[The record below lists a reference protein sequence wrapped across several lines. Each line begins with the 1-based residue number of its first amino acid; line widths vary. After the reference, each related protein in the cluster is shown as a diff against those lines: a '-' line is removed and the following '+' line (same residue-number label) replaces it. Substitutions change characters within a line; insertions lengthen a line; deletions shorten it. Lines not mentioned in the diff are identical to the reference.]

1 MSLPLEPRLVLG
13 QNSIYDRPQ
22 IRESY
27 KVWPSKARYPRT
39 YTKNVSWDTMGL
51 ASHHTRHP
59 QSATK
64 GFMVI
69 LGWTVVESFLWKILS
84 T

>member
-1 MSLPLEPRLVLG
+1 MSLSLEPRRVLG
-13 QNSIYDRPQ
+13 QTSIYDRLQ
-22 IRESY
+22 NGKSY
-27 KVWPSKARYPRT
+27 EVSHSKARYPRT